1 MVVEDL
7 LEDAVVAGIC
17 HPGLLCKDGFASRQ
31 YHGFFTLAQVIFLHR
46 EWSMRRCPA
55 GFAPAAADPETFSEP
70 LYINFNA

>member
-1 MVVEDL
+1 
-7 LEDAVVAGIC
+7 
-17 HPGLLCKDGFASRQ
+17 LCKDGFASRQ